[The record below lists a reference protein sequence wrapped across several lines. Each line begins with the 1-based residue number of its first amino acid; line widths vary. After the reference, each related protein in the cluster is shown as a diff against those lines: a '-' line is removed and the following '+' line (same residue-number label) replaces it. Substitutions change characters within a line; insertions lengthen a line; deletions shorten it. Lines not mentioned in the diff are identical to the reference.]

1 MQEQIYNLKA
11 ENDRLKRIN
20 DELRSIIRRKKE
32 QLKTVNYMLFE
43 EKDMTKN
50 EWKLRYK
57 FAQKDRRY
65 QSYRYMAKKYKTC
78 LQEIK
83 AIAEYIMTSDTEKW
97 TLDEPF
103 KQIEKILELTKA
115 EEE

>member
-1 MQEQIYNLKA
+1 
-11 ENDRLKRIN
+11 
-20 DELRSIIRRKKE
+20 
-32 QLKTVNYMLFE
+32 
-43 EKDMTKN
+43 
-50 EWKLRYK
+50 
-57 FAQKDRRY
+57 
-65 QSYRYMAKKYKTC
+65 MAKKYKTC

-83 AIAEYIMTSDTEKW
+83 AIAEYIMTSDPEKW

>member
-1 MQEQIYNLKA
+1 MSCKDHNGNTCEINKSLCIGEEECEKAKLLQEIKELK
-11 ENDRLKRIN
+11 EEQRLFTL
-20 DELRSIIRRKKE
+20 E
-32 QLKTVNYMLFE
+32 
-43 EKDMTKN
+43 
-50 EWKLRYK
+50 
-57 FAQKDRRY
+57 
-65 QSYRYMAKKYKTC
+65 AKKLVAQYSAKLEWYKQT

-83 AIAEYIMTSDTEKW
+83 AIAEYLMTSDTEKW

>member
-1 MQEQIYNLKA
+1 MEELQAQNEALKKQCSSLQQEVKQWKKEYEILDACIELEQGKIAELKA
-11 ENDRLKRIN
+11 ENVRLK
-20 DELRSIIRRKKE
+20 
-32 QLKTVNYMLFE
+32 
-43 EKDMTKN
+43 
-50 EWKLRYK
+50 
-57 FAQKDRRY
+57 
-65 QSYRYMAKKYKTC
+65 SY